1 MAIGHVLVMA
11 GAALDLPDADIFT
24 PLMIAIQKHHN
35 NMVHYLVAAGAELQI
50 KVHAALHSLDSLVCI
65 EL

>member
-1 MAIGHVLVMA
+1 MHWAGNVAIAHVLVMA
-11 GAALDLPDADIFT
+11 GADLDLPDADIFT

-50 KVHAALHSLDSLVCI
+50 KVGLHRHLRI
-65 EL
+65 